1 MRAGEAV
8 VAVSA
13 DRRSGDVAA
22 EEWVKVSWK
31 KGECRDEIKLV
42 AEASG
47 LGFDAAQIVVRP
59 DDIIHQQS

>member
-1 MRAGEAV
+1 MYKRQ
-8 VAVSA
+8 
-13 DRRSGDVAA
+13 SGDVAA